1 MINRTVI
8 VTGAAGYIGGAISIE
23 LHRQGYYVIGV
34 DRRPLPDHLTKYF
47 KNFVQDEFNGPKSKL
62 ELLSLPAAIVHCA
75 GTSLVG
81 PSVKNPEEYYDNNVS
96 KTLKYITDVRRYS
109 PTSKFIFSSSAS
121 VYGAPETPIALT
133 ENSNTNPISPYG
145 ETKLMTEMMLKS
157 FSKAYGFKYVSFRYF
172 NACGAVANGLHG
184 QEPEATHIFARLFE
198 SIKTNTPFYL
208 YGTDYNTSDG
218 TCVRDY
224 IHVTDIAKAHI
235 SAIEHSIEGI
245 YNIGSRAQQH
255 TDVAGHSNL
264 SIIKAVGRY
273 FGKNLSVEVVNKRE
287 GDPAFLIA
295 NSSKL
300 YKDVNWQPENTLDNI
315 IKDLDDWY
323 SSDNYA
329 KRTKAFNPL

>member
-23 LHRQGYYVIGV
+23 LHRQGYYVIGI
-34 DRRPLPDHLTKYF
+34 DRRPLPEHLTKYF
-47 KNFVQDEFNGPKSKL
+47 INFVQDDFNGPKSKL
-62 ELLSLPAAIVHCA
+62 ELLSLPAAIIHCA

-96 KTLKYITDVRRYS
+96 KTLSYLTNVRRYS

-133 ENSNTNPISPYG
+133 EKFQTKPISPYG
-145 ETKLMTEMMLKS
+145 ESKLMTEMMLKS
-157 FSKAYGFKYVSFRYF
+157 FSNAYGFKSVSFRYF

-184 QEPEATHIFARLFE
+184 QEPGATHIFARLFE

-235 SAIEHSIEGI
+235 SAIEHNIEGI
-245 YNIGSRAQQH
+245 YNIGAV
-255 TDVAGHSNL
+255 TGYSNL
-264 SIIKAVGRY
+264 EIFKAVGRH
-273 FGKNLSVEVVNKRE
+273 FSKNLSIEVVNKRE
-287 GDPAFLIA
+287 GDPAYLIA
-295 NSSKL
+295 DSTKL
-300 YKDVNWQPENTLDNI
+300 TNDVNWQPENTIINI

-323 SSDNYA
+323 NSDNYV